1 MANLRP
7 KAPNKHAKKEI
18 KKKNLFQ
25 LQTSYHKLQVL
36 QINV

>member
-1 MANLRP
+1 MADLRP

-18 KKKNLFQ
+18 KKKIYSNFKQ
-25 LQTSYHKLQVL
+25 VHKLQVL